1 MADLNIGNST
11 ANVKVTLNQN
21 GDVHFR
27 NGSLDF
33 DSSSL
38 PQFSGTPQ
46 YLVGIESF
54 ANGGTLK
61 WAEKASVSVGSADKL
76 TTARTISLAGSVT
89 GSGTF
94 DGSGNLS
101 IATTTNHTHAAAT
114 TSANGFM
121 SSSDKSK
128 LDGIATGADAVSF
141 SRSLTSGTK
150 IGTITING
158 TGTDLYAPTNT
169 DTHWTTGLKVGA
181 SNTATANAAASNGS
195 VYLNVLDNSTVR
207 DSHKI
212 VGSGATSVTSDANG
226 VITISST
233 DNNTTYSAGAGLT
246 LSGTQFEHS
255 NSITPGTVEGDASK
269 TLTFGG
275 TFTIPTITYDAQG
288 HITGKGTTTMT
299 MPANPNTDTKN
310 TAGSSNTS
318 SKIFLVGATSQA
330 SNTTTYSHDT
340 TYVDDDEVLVSSAF
354 TAGTNH
360 IIAPKGGQYSYT
372 STSAVK
378 GYLKITLPVS
388 MNDATVRF
396 YVDIYNYQ
404 TDTMVTYM
412 IGGYK
417 NENSSWINTSAV
429 AYGRKGSKL
438 SNLDVHFGNDGSKC
452 AIYIGSADTTWNYP
466 QVMVRDI
473 LVGFGHSALDLDSG
487 WSIGFTTT
495 LGTISTTVYNPYIG
509 YNAYTADNV
518 AWSGITNKPSYY
530 DAKAIKSIIRY
541 GTTFTATHLDGT
553 TSTFTQQDNNTVY
566 SHPAGSAAS
575 KSSGLYKFSTDSTS
589 HISSV
594 TDVTKADITALGIPA
609 HDTTYDSMSV
619 DEGTSGTA
627 TTNRVLTAANLKGII
642 NAHAPTKTG
651 SGASGTWGINIS
663 GSSKNISYPA
673 QLTTDDAIDAFNT
686 GNVFQVST
694 WNNTSS
700 PGATNGIII
709 NAGWTNATYGA
720 QIAIDDDPTY
730 FMALRQKNNGGW
742 NAWKRIPMGDGTGAS
757 GTWGISISGNAATAS
772 KVNNKLTVGGKTY
785 DGSAAVTIEASDLGL
800 ASAMLFLG
808 TTTTAITD
816 GSTTNPVVL
825 GGSNKTVTAG
835 NVVLYGSKEFVWTGK
850 AWEELGN
857 EGSYKIV
864 QAAVADPS
872 ASGTS
877 NTFIATISQDANG
890 KITATKKTVAVT
902 NSAPTL
908 AWGTTSTI
916 GTVAGTNLQVKMPAN
931 PNTDTK
937 VTQTAINAADYTN
950 WRPLIWGS
958 SNSGTEGFTPSTVT
972 DGVYTA
978 QTLSCQPST
987 GTIRATTFK
996 GSLSGNADTAT
1007 RLATARTI
1015 RTNLA
1020 STSAAAFDGST
1031 NITPGVTGTLPIAN
1045 GGTGATTASTARDNL
1060 GAQSKVLYG
1069 SSAPSDS
1076 TGSNGDMYIAL
1087 ESGDFKKDIVDLIY
1101 PVGSIYI
1108 STNSADPSTLFGGTW
1123 EAFGQGRVLIGAGT
1137 GDDGSTSLSF
1147 TAGGTGGE
1155 YKHTL
1160 SVSEMPSH
1168 THTQNAHNHT
1178 VGAHSH
1184 GLNSHTH
1191 SYTKATGVA
1200 GHTLTTNEMPSHYHT
1215 FGTADR
1221 QNNIVTGWAD
1231 YGLTMRTGSSYDI
1244 TKETSSAGGGDS
1256 HNHGLN
1262 TSSATTGKASG
1273 STANS
1278 SAFNSGSTTATN
1290 QNTGGGAS
1298 HNNIQPYI
1306 VVYMW
1311 KRTA

>member
-11 ANVKVTLNQN
+11 ANVIVNAKHNGAVNPQINNTYDLGTSTLRWKNIYGDTFVGSLNGNAATATKATQDSVGQQINTTYIKGLSVSGRTITYTKGDGSTGTITTQDNNTTYSAGAGLSLSGTKFSIDSTVITKDSMLQTTNPFGGSSLYISKIDNAFYAAQKRWTVTGSFTGSSSGTYSISQLSALFDGNYETVLVVPKGCIAKIRITFDTNETGTYGGAKVFPGYPYGYAYISYYYNATPSAPSKMRMYCNYEPHVI
-21 GDVHFR
+21 GEHEYTMSTF
-27 NGSLDF
+27 NGSYSSPGASSGNSAVVEYVRQPNYAMSYIEFEINGATNYDVRITQIEMRLERP
-33 DSSSL
+33 DSSKTPFLSKYGAETL
-38 PQFSGTPQ
+38 YYPLTAPQFNGNLSG
-46 YLVGIESF
+46 
-54 ANGGTLK
+54 N
-61 WAEKASVSVGSADKL
+61 ASTATKL
-76 TTARTISLAGSVT
+76 QTARTISLIGSIT

-101 IATTTNHTHAAAT
+101 ITTTTNHTHAAAT

-121 SSSDKSK
+121 SSDDKAK
-128 LDGIATGADAVSF
+128 LDGITASADAVSF

-150 IGTITING
+150 VGTITING
-158 TGTDLYAPTNT
+158 TGTDLYAPT
-169 DTHWTTGLKVGA
+169 
-181 SNTATANAAASNGS
+181 
-195 VYLNVLDNSTVR
+195 
-207 DSHKI
+207 
-212 VGSGATSVTSDANG
+212 
-226 VITISST
+226 
-233 DNNTTYSAGAGLT
+233 
-246 LSGTQFEHS
+246 
-255 NSITPGTVEGDASK
+255 
-269 TLTFGG
+269 
-275 TFTIPTITYDAQG
+275 
-288 HITGKGTTTMT
+288 
-299 MPANPNTDTKN
+299 NTDTKN

-330 SNTTTYSHDT
+330 SNATTYSHDT

-372 STSAVK
+372 STSTVK

-417 NENSSWINTSAV
+417 HENSSWVNTSAV

-452 AIYIGSADTTWNYP
+452 AIYIGSEDTTWNYP

-594 TDVTKADITALGIPA
+594 TNVTKSDITALGIPA

-757 GTWGISISGNAATAS
+757 GTWGISISGNAATATKVVGS
-772 KVNNKLTVGGKTY
+772 YTANGGKQQPNYFGTNRVGFLMMNTTVNNNSDYKDWIIMDCYSGSDVGGGVALGVNRQRLGAY
-785 DGSAAVTIEASDLGL
+785 IMRSAAERTSWTE
-800 ASAMLFLG
+800 SAELLHTSNYTSYTVKKDG
-808 TTTTAITD
+808 T
-816 GSTTNPVVL
+816 G
-825 GGSNKTVTAG
+825 
-835 NVVLYGSKEFVWTGK
+835 
-850 AWEELGN
+850 
-857 EGSYKIV
+857 
-864 QAAVADPS
+864 
-872 ASGTS
+872 ASGTWG
-877 NTFIATISQDANG
+877 ISVSGNAA
-890 KITATKKTVAVT
+890 TATK
-902 NSAPTL
+902 
-908 AWGTTSTI
+908 
-916 GTVAGTNLQVKMPAN
+916 
-931 PNTDTK
+931 
-937 VTQTAINAADYTN
+937 
-950 WRPLIWGS
+950 
-958 SNSGTEGFTPSTVT
+958 
-972 DGVYTA
+972 
-978 QTLSCQPST
+978 
-987 GTIRATTFK
+987 
-996 GSLSGNADTAT
+996 
-1007 RLATARTI
+1007 LATARTI
-1015 RTNLA
+1015 SLTG
-1020 STSAAAFDGST
+1020 SVTGSGTFDGSGNLSIATTT
-1031 NITPGVTGTLPIAN
+1031 NHTHAAATTSAN
-1045 GGTGATTASTARDNL
+1045 GFMSSSDKSKLDGIAMGANKYSHPTYTSMASGLYKITVDGTGHVSAATAVAKSDITALGIPSTNTTYSAMTGATTSAAGAAGLVPAPAKGSASRYL
-1060 GAQSKVLYG
+1060 R
-1069 SSAPSDS
+1069 SD
-1076 TGSNGDMYIAL
+1076 
-1087 ESGDFKKDIVDLIY
+1087 
-1101 PVGSIYI
+1101 
-1108 STNSADPSTLFGGTW
+1108 GTW
-1123 EAFGQGRVLIGAGT
+1123 QVPPDTNTTYSVATTSANGLMSKDMVTKLNGIDVTHISNINTLPSGNVGFGYY
-1137 GDDGSTSLSF
+1137 STYDQSE
-1147 TAGGTGGE
+1147 GGVIAYITI
-1155 YKHTL
+1155 
-1160 SVSEMPSH
+1160 S
-1168 THTQNAHNHT
+1168 
-1178 VGAHSH
+1178 
-1184 GLNSHTH
+1184 
-1191 SYTKATGVA
+1191 VA
-1200 GHTLTTNEMPSHYHT
+1200 GIAAVQYKIGPYSWQRRFRFTQGNW
-1215 FGTADR
+1215 GA
-1221 QNNIVTGWAD
+1221 W
-1231 YGLTMRTGSSYDI
+1231 
-1244 TKETSSAGGGDS
+1244 
-1256 HNHGLN
+1256 
-1262 TSSATTGKASG
+1262 GK
-1273 STANS
+1273 
-1278 SAFNSGSTTATN
+1278 
-1290 QNTGGGAS
+1290 
-1298 HNNIQPYI
+1298 
-1306 VVYMW
+1306 
-1311 KRTA
+1311 

>member
-1 MADLNIGNST
+1 MANADYKYKLLAEDGIHELSITEKTEAVPRKHLGNMYKILDEEL
-11 ANVKVTLNQN
+11 APVAFDNNY
-21 GDVHFR
+21 D
-27 NGSLDF
+27 SLYNRPTYIKG
-33 DSSSL
+33 L
-38 PQFSGTPQ
+38 
-46 YLVGIESF
+46 
-54 ANGGTLK
+54 
-61 WAEKASVSVGSADKL
+61 SVSGKTITYTKSDG
-76 TTARTISLAGSVT
+76 TT
-89 GSGTF
+89 
-94 DGSGNLS
+94 
-101 IATTTNHTHAAAT
+101 
-114 TSANGFM
+114 
-121 SSSDKSK
+121 
-128 LDGIATGADAVSF
+128 
-141 SRSLTSGTK
+141 
-150 IGTITING
+150 GTIT
-158 TGTDLYAPTNT
+158 TQ
-169 DTHWTTGLKVGA
+169 
-181 SNTATANAAASNGS
+181 
-195 VYLNVLDNSTVR
+195 
-207 DSHKI
+207 
-212 VGSGATSVTSDANG
+212 
-226 VITISST
+226 
-233 DNNTTYSAGAGLT
+233 DNNTTYSAGTGLS
-246 LSGTQFEHS
+246 LSGTTFNHK
-255 NSITPGTVEGDASK
+255 NSVTAGTAQGDASK

-299 MPANPNTDTKN
+299 MPANPNTDTHWTTGI
-310 TAGSSNTS
+310 TAGATGTTSNSATTNGNTFI
-318 SKIFLVGATSQA
+318 KIKDNSTHRGQIKLIGSGATS
-330 SNTTTYSHDT
+330 
-340 TYVDDDEVLVSSAF
+340 VSS
-354 TAGTNH
+354 
-360 IIAPKGGQYSYT
+360 
-372 STSAVK
+372 
-378 GYLKITLPVS
+378 
-388 MNDATVRF
+388 DANGV
-396 YVDIYNYQ
+396 I
-404 TDTMVTYM
+404 
-412 IGGYK
+412 
-417 NENSSWINTSAV
+417 
-429 AYGRKGSKL
+429 
-438 SNLDVHFGNDGSKC
+438 
-452 AIYIGSADTTWNYP
+452 
-466 QVMVRDI
+466 
-473 LVGFGHSALDLDSG
+473 
-487 WSIGFTTT
+487 
-495 LGTISTTVYNPYIG
+495 TIS
-509 YNAYTADNV
+509 
-518 AWSGITNKPSYY
+518 
-530 DAKAIKSIIRY
+530 
-541 GTTFTATHLDGT
+541 
-553 TSTFTQQDNNTVY
+553 STDNNT
-566 SHPAGSAAS
+566 
-575 KSSGLYKFSTDSTS
+575 
-589 HISSV
+589 
-594 TDVTKADITALGIPA
+594 
-609 HDTTYDSMSV
+609 TYGSMSV
-619 DEGTSGTA
+619 DEGTTGTA
-627 TTNRVLTAANLKGII
+627 TTNRVLTAANLKDII

-651 SGASGTWGINIS
+651 G
-663 GSSKNISYPA
+663 
-673 QLTTDDAIDAFNT
+673 
-686 GNVFQVST
+686 
-694 WNNTSS
+694 
-700 PGATNGIII
+700 
-709 NAGWTNATYGA
+709 
-720 QIAIDDDPTY
+720 
-730 FMALRQKNNGGW
+730 
-742 NAWKRIPMGDGTGAS
+742 GAS

-772 KVNNKLTVGGKTY
+772 KVNNKLTVGSKTY
-785 DGSAAVTIEASDLGL
+785 DGSAAVTIAASDLGL

-816 GSTTNPVVL
+816 GATTNPVVIS
-825 GGSNKTVTAG
+825 GSNKTVTAG
-835 NVVLYGSKEFVWTGK
+835 NVVLYGSKEFVWTGS

-877 NTFIATISQDANG
+877 NTFIATISQDTNG

>member
-1 MADLNIGNST
+1 MANADYKYILFAEDGKHELSITEKTEAVPRKHLGNVYKILDEELAPVAFDNDYDSLYNKPSIPSFTSSQLNYLKNTLPAAITFDRYGQPFLASDKRLGFNLKDSKDSPDIFFLQSKQALIYPHIKNGTPVFGFYANETDSAKDYWAFLDILCDRGSAGVTFKSEKNASLMLSYHTGDTITNASILEKAVNIIDSNTSRGVHEKIFTFCCKPEYEGTDSKVVKFISGNVECESVILKSST
-11 ANVKVTLNQN
+11 PATYGAQIAFDDNKSGLVKVRGKAGDWGPWFTLLHSGNYT
-21 GDVHFR
+21 DYTVTKT
-27 NGSLDF
+27 GSGA
-33 DSSSL
+33 
-38 PQFSGTPQ
+38 SGTW
-46 YLVGIESF
+46 GISITGN
-54 ANGGTLK
+54 A
-61 WAEKASVSVGSADKL
+61 ASATKL
-76 TTARTISLAGSVT
+76 ATARTISLTGSVT

-101 IATTTNHTHAAAT
+101 IATTTNHTHNYAGSSSAGG
-114 TSANGFM
+114 SAN
-121 SSSDKSK
+121 SAVK
-128 LDGIATGADAVSF
+128 LD
-141 SRSLTSGTK
+141 
-150 IGTITING
+150 
-158 TGTDLYAPTNT
+158 
-169 DTHWTTGLKVGA
+169 
-181 SNTATANAAASNGS
+181 TATA
-195 VYLNVLDNSTVR
+195 
-207 DSHKI
+207 
-212 VGSGATSVTSDANG
+212 
-226 VITISST
+226 
-233 DNNTTYSAGAGLT
+233 
-246 LSGTQFEHS
+246 
-255 NSITPGTVEGDASK
+255 GD
-269 TLTFGG
+269 
-275 TFTIPTITYDAQG
+275 
-288 HITGKGTTTMT
+288 
-299 MPANPNTDTKN
+299 
-310 TAGSSNTS
+310 SNTPVYFS
-318 SKIFLVGATSQA
+318 GGKPVACTS
-330 SNTTTYSHDT
+330 
-340 TYVDDDEVLVSSAF
+340 
-354 TAGTNH
+354 
-360 IIAPKGGQYSYT
+360 
-372 STSAVK
+372 
-378 GYLKITLPVS
+378 
-388 MNDATVRF
+388 
-396 YVDIYNYQ
+396 
-404 TDTMVTYM
+404 
-412 IGGYK
+412 
-417 NENSSWINTSAV
+417 
-429 AYGRKGSKL
+429 
-438 SNLDVHFGNDGSKC
+438 
-452 AIYIGSADTTWNYP
+452 
-466 QVMVRDI
+466 
-473 LVGFGHSALDLDSG
+473 LDL
-487 WSIGFTTT
+487 
-495 LGTISTTVYNPYIG
+495 
-509 YNAYTADNV
+509 
-518 AWSGITNKPSYY
+518 
-530 DAKAIKSIIRY
+530 
-541 GTTFTATHLDGT
+541 
-553 TSTFTQQDNNTVY
+553 NT
-566 SHPAGSAAS
+566 
-575 KSSGLYKFSTDSTS
+575 
-589 HISSV
+589 
-594 TDVTKADITALGIPA
+594 
-609 HDTTYDSMSV
+609 
-619 DEGTSGTA
+619 
-627 TTNRVLTAANLKGII
+627 
-642 NAHAPTKTG
+642 
-651 SGASGTWGINIS
+651 
-663 GSSKNISYPA
+663 
-673 QLTTDDAIDAFNT
+673 
-686 GNVFQVST
+686 
-694 WNNTSS
+694 
-700 PGATNGIII
+700 
-709 NAGWTNATYGA
+709 
-720 QIAIDDDPTY
+720 
-730 FMALRQKNNGGW
+730 
-742 NAWKRIPMGDGTGAS
+742 
-757 GTWGISISGNAATAS
+757 SGNAATAS
-772 KVNNKLTVGGKTY
+772 KVNNKLTVGSKSY

-816 GSTTNPVVL
+816 GSTTNPVAIS
-825 GGSNKTVTAG
+825 GSNKTVTAG
-835 NVVLYGSKEFVWTGK
+835 NVVLYGSKEFVWTGR

-877 NTFIATISQDANG
+877 NTFIATISQDTNG

-1007 RLATARTI
+1007 KLATARTI

-1020 STSAAAFDGST
+1020 STSAASFDGSA

-1045 GGTGATTASTARDNL
+1045 GGTGATTASAARNNL

-1108 STNSADPSTLFGGTW
+1108 SMNSTNPSTLFGGTW

-1137 GDDGSTSLSF
+1137 GNDGSTSLSF

-1168 THTQNAHNHT
+1168 THTQNSHT
-1178 VGAHSH
+1178 HSVGAHSH

-1200 GHTLTTNEMPSHYHT
+1200 GHTLTTAEMPSHYHT

-1244 TKETSSAGGGDS
+1244 AKETSSAGGGGS

-1262 TSSATTGKASG
+1262 TSSANTGAASG

-1290 QNTGGGAS
+1290 KNTGGGSS